1 MDLLPFTT
9 FWVTL
14 SISQLASLWKAVAQ
28 VSALTNRV
36 VWQAGCCTGCY
47 SNWRKHVVV
56 GSCVAIVHSEHTV
69 KQDSTERYLNSTSR
83 FRLKSKCRTVRSIKA
98 TESSCVFF
106 WVLFMWGMSSHPP
119 PVASLWYFFCLWPCF
134 SSSGLT
140 EDLALDVSRLMD
152 TVREEIMQLMQEGVG
167 QLSCQWIEK
176 CLFKQFFSL
185 MQIEPSAFYLF
196 GHLVV
201 SR

>member
-14 SISQLASLWKAVAQ
+14 SISQLASLWTAVAQ

-98 TESSCVFF
+98 TESSCFF
-106 WVLFMWGMSSHPP
+106 FGYCLKFMWGMSSHPP

-176 CLFKQFFSL
+176 CLKLRSFSL
-185 MQIEPSAFYLF
+185 CRSNPQLSIFL
-196 GHLVV
+196 GTWL
-201 SR
+201 